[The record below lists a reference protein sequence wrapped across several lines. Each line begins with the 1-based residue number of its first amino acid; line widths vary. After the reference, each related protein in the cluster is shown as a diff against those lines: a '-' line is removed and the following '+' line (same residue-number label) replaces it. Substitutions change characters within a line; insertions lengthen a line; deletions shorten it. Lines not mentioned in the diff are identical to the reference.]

1 MGEEAEDVRKGPEVD
16 ERARADA
23 ERFAGLA
30 AQADATTARIKDL
43 VKGVYSRKNPA
54 KLDELDDLLKKYEG
68 AELDM
73 YERVCKKYGE
83 RPQIIFG
90 QFPGPEIG
98 RETNLQGK
106 AEFAGAL
113 SGQQGG
119 GRQVH
124 GGGVLGSGGE
134 DLHVL
139 RGQDQGRRRPGAGYK
154 YWGISQGT

>member
-1 MGEEAEDVRKGPEVD
+1 MSRSGSEHEE
-16 ERARADA
+16 
-23 ERFAGLA
+23 
-30 AQADATTARIKDL
+30 TTARIKAL

-54 KLDELDDLLKKYEG
+54 KLDEVDDLLTKYAG
-68 AELDM
+68 AELEM
-73 YERVCKKYGE
+73 YERVCNKYGE
-83 RPQIIFG
+83 RP
-90 QFPGPEIG
+90 ET
-98 RETNLQGK
+98 RENILQGK

-119 GRQVH
+119 LRQVQ
-124 GGGVLGSGGE
+124 GGGVFLGSGGE